1 MWTKNE
7 SEAASKMLIEG
18 KTYNEIS
25 FLFNKTY
32 SAVKQHLYKKYKIK
46 QEDYA
51 HLRCNK
57 IICENCKNE
66 FTVGKTKKEEGRK
79 FCSISCSNSGVDRWK
94 GKRIAKKKTCKNCSK
109 ELDKRTVFCNNE
121 CYRDHHNKLQLEK
134 IKNGELKDTNRST
147 IKRLLILDRGHECEV
162 CKNTEW
168 NGKKIP
174 ITLDH
179 IDGNSKNNLESNFR
193 LICPNC
199 DAQLPTYKGGNKG
212 NGRKYR
218 RK

>member
-1 MWTKNE
+1 MWTQNE
-7 SEAASKMLIEG
+7 SEEASKMLIEG

-25 FLFNKTY
+25 LLFNKTY

-46 QEDYA
+46 QEDYT
-51 HLRCNK
+51 HLRVNK
-57 IICENCKNE
+57 IICENCKKE
-66 FTVGKTKKEEGRK
+66 FTVGTTKKEAARK
-79 FCSISCSNSGVDRWK
+79 FCSITCSNSGVDRWA
-94 GKRIAKKKTCKNCSK
+94 GKRTSKKKICKNCNK
-109 ELDKRTVFCNNE
+109 ELNKRTVFCNDV
-121 CYRDHHNKLQLEK
+121 CYRDHHNKVQLEK

-147 IKRLLILDRGHECEV
+147 IKRLLILERGHKCEI

-179 IDGNSKNNLESNFR
+179 IDGNSENNLESNFR
-193 LICPNC
+193 LVCPNC